1 MAVAGIFVTIELE
14 GALAERIHAHQMA
27 VDPKMA
33 RHLPPHVTLIGS
45 SGAGPFHAD
54 TPIDV
59 LQERILSIAA
69 ATPPLTLQF
78 GPAERF
84 VDRDI
89 VLLPLDPHGPLRALH
104 ERLLGCGIPYAPA
117 RYPFTP
123 HCTLSLYPTLDA
135 ATRRA
140 LLAVREPEPFE
151 VRALQVYLTRDP
163 QPARHLFTAP
173 LGTALTD
180 GA

>member
-14 GALAERIHAHQMA
+14 GALAERIHAQQMA

-45 SGAGPFHAD
+45 SGAGPFHSD

-59 LQERILSIAA
+59 LQERLLPIAA
-69 ATPPLTLQF
+69 ATPPLTLRF
-78 GPAERF
+78 GRAERF
-84 VDRDI
+84 VDREI
-89 VLLPLDPHGPLRALH
+89 VLLPLDPHGPLRTLH
-104 ERLLGCGIPYAPA
+104 ERLRGCGIPYAPA

-151 VRALQVYLTRDP
+151 VRALQVYLTREP

-173 LGTALTD
+173 LGTALAD
-180 GA
+180 EA

>member
-14 GALAERIHAHQMA
+14 GALAERIHAQQMA

-45 SGAGPFHAD
+45 SGAGPFHVD

-59 LQERILSIAA
+59 LQERLLPIAA
-69 ATPPLTLQF
+69 ATPPLTLRF
-78 GPAERF
+78 GRAERF
-84 VDRDI
+84 VDREI
-89 VLLPLDPHGPLRALH
+89 VLLPLDPHGPLRTLH
-104 ERLLGCGIPYAPA
+104 ERLRGCGIPYAPA

-151 VRALQVYLTRDP
+151 VRALQVYLTREP

-173 LGTALTD
+173 LGTALAD
-180 GA
+180 EA

>member
-1 MAVAGIFVTIELE
+1 VAVAGIFVTIELE
-14 GALAERIHAHQMA
+14 GALAARIHAQQLA

-33 RHLPPHVTLIGS
+33 RHLPPHITLIGS
-45 SGAGPFHAD
+45 SGAGPFDSD
-54 TPIDV
+54 TPV
-59 LQERILSIAA
+59 ERLREAILPIAA
-69 ATPPLTLQF
+69 ATPRLTLQF
-78 GPAERF
+78 GRPERF

-104 ERLLGCGIPYAPA
+104 ERLRGCGIPYAPA

-151 VRALQVYLTRDP
+151 VRALQVYLTREP
-163 QPARHLFTAP
+163 QPARHLFSAP
-173 LGTALTD
+173 LS
-180 GA
+180 